1 MGHSCRTIKRLF
13 RERNFR
19 ERKHLRNEKA
29 IGILGLGFRVN
40 GLGLGL
46 QLRLGL
52 RFMFLLGFRFSC
64 LGFEV

>member
-46 QLRLGL
+46 QLRLG
-52 RFMFLLGFRFSC
+52 
-64 LGFEV
+64 